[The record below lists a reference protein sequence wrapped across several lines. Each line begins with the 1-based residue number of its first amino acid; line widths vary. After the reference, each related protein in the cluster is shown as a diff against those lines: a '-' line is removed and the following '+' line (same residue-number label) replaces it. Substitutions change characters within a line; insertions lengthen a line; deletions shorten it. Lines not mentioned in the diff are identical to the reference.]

1 MSYLLRNRNIS
12 REKEFK
18 RRKTIKPYFK
28 VFLIQSIAIMT
39 LLFSAGFLQAAE
51 NRSNV
56 YDTRIRLSL
65 QNQKDFGNLNN
76 AYRNLDRMLERIKTE
91 IQPQS
96 SFNKTKA
103 LKALSTIGRILREEE
118 NFWYSKNVL
127 LVVELNKDKQS
138 EKYLDCDDYSSIYL
152 AAAEHINLSLK
163 PVYFPD
169 HVFLKCETDNG
180 RYFYWEPTEEKEST
194 INMYRKWK
202 GVSFSNRFPIVLDEI
217 QLEAIQ
223 LSDLGVAWF
232 YRKNYEKATEYFQ
245 KSLEANSEFGTAY
258 NNLGASLARQGNIED
273 ALESYQ
279 IAIDKNPNNS
289 TAFLNTGVA
298 YYKLGNFRKSI
309 KFFDAS
315 LKLNPMSYNANLY
328 KYRVLVAKGNPRKA
342 VRFLHQLRKLLQ

>member
-1 MSYLLRNRNIS
+1 MS
-12 REKEFK
+12 
-18 RRKTIKPYFK
+18 RKKGF
-28 VFLIQSIAIMT
+28 VFLIPSLTIMT
-39 LLFSAGFLQAAE
+39 ILFSAGFLQAAE
-51 NRSNV
+51 NQLNV
-56 YDTRIRLSL
+56 YDSGIRLSL
-65 QNQKDFGNLNN
+65 ERQKDFGNLDN
-76 AYRNLDRMLERIKTE
+76 AYRNLDRILERIKTE
-91 IQPQS
+91 IPPQP
-96 SFNKTKA
+96 SFNRTNA
-103 LKALSTIGRILREEE
+103 LEALGTIGRILREEE

-180 RYFYWEPTEEKEST
+180 RYFFWEPTEEKEST

-223 LSDLGVAWF
+223 LSDLGVALF
-232 YRKNYEKATEYFQ
+232 YRKNYEKASEYFQ
-245 KSLEANSEFGTAY
+245 QSLEANSEFGTAY

-273 ALESYQ
+273 ALENYQ
-279 IAIDKNPNNS
+279 NAIDKNPNNP

-309 KFFDAS
+309 KYFDES

-328 KYRVLVAKGNPRKA
+328 KYRVLVKKGDPRKA
-342 VRFLHQLRKLLQ
+342 VRFLAKLRESLSKAKVS

>member
-1 MSYLLRNRNIS
+1 MN
-12 REKEFK
+12 REKGLK
-18 RRKTIKPYFK
+18 I
-28 VFLIQSIAIMT
+28 LIQSLAIMT
-39 LLFSAGFLQAAE
+39 ILFFLGYLQAAE
-51 NRSNV
+51 NQSNV
-56 YDTRIRLSL
+56 YDTSIRLSL
-65 QNQKDFGNLNN
+65 ERQKDFGNLNN
-76 AYRNLDRMLERIKTE
+76 AYRNLDRILERISTE
-91 IQPQS
+91 IQPQT
-96 SFNKTKA
+96 SFNKARA

-118 NFWYSKNVL
+118 NFWYSKNRL
-127 LVVELNKDKQS
+127 LIVELNKDKQS

-152 AAAEHINLSLK
+152 AAAEHLDLSLK

-180 RYFYWEPTEEKEST
+180 RSFYWEPTEEKESS
-194 INMYRKWK
+194 ISMYRKWR

-232 YRKNYEKATEYFQ
+232 YRKNYEKSTEFFQ

-273 ALESYQ
+273 ALENYQ
-279 IAIDKNPNNS
+279 NAIDKNPNNS

-309 KFFDAS
+309 KFFDKS
-315 LKLNPMSYNANLY
+315 LRLNPMSYNANLY
-328 KYRVLVAKGNPRKA
+328 KYRVLVAKGDPRKA
-342 VRFLHQLRKLLQ
+342 VRFLKQLRRSLR